1 MSYPGQ
7 FLFPGQSSMDQWNFA
22 NFNNMAQQ
30 PQAPVF
36 TTGGTVTSPPV
47 AAPVV
52 APTVAPTA
60 TSMIGPGYTGPIGP
74 TQAGPPIGAP
84 GATGTP
90 GVPGVS
96 GSGPG
101 AVNLGWNVG
110 TGQLALGGIQ
120 AGFNIWNSMQAQD
133 LAKKTFAFNKDIA
146 NTNLNNSIRSYN
158 TALEDRAASR
168 EAYTSGRFDDS
179 YVERNRA
186 RRG

>member
-1 MSYPGQ
+1 MSGQYGPWLPGAQ
-7 FLFPGQSSMDQWNFA
+7 PVGFDPGGMA
-22 NFNNMAQQ
+22 NFNGLAAQGPQ
-30 PQAPVF
+30 IQTGYVPPASSGGGFLSGLSSLFSGGATASPGTPPQAV
-36 TTGGTVTSPPV
+36 G
-47 AAPVV
+47 
-52 APTVAPTA
+52 
-60 TSMIGPGYTGPIGP
+60 
-74 TQAGPPIGAP
+74 
-84 GATGTP
+84 
-90 GVPGVS
+90 
-96 GSGPG
+96 
-101 AVNLGWNVG
+101 LGLNMG

-133 LAKKTFAFNKDIA
+133 LAKKTFAFNRDIA